1 MARAQINYACQSCG
15 TSYKKWQGK
24 CDGCNEWNSIVEE
37 ASITSETPKGLKGKK
52 GRAIE
57 LTNLSSKSKPL
68 PRLLS
73 GINEFDRTLGGGLVP
88 SSATLLGGDPG
99 IGKSTLLLQVVGGLA
114 KAGHSCVYI
123 S

>member
-99 IGKSTLLLQVVGGLA
+99 IGKSTLLLQVVGIIEMTL
-114 KAGHSCVYI
+114 I
-123 S
+123 LQLLMQ